1 MIRFVRALIPVQL
14 TVDAQAEWADL
25 RDRFRRYVDE
35 VRQALLALPRWQ
47 ERALAYDP
55 ADGEVTVA
63 LECRPRVVWCAYAT
77 AQGST
82 TPVATTGVTW
92 RPGLDGR
99 SVVLSAVG
107 GLSSGTRYDVR
118 LFVAGVD

>member
-1 MIRFVRALIPVQL
+1 VIRYVRALIPAALDMGAKVEW
-14 TVDAQAEWADL
+14 VDI
-25 RDRFRRYVDE
+25 RDRLRRHVDE
-35 VRQALLALPRWQ
+35 TRRALLALPRWQ

-63 LECRPRVVWCAYAT
+63 LEMTPRAVWCAYAT

-92 RPGLDGR
+92 RPGPDAR
-99 SVVLSAVG
+99 SVVLSAVS
-107 GLSSGTRYDVR
+107 GLSSGTRYDLR